1 MFQKIVAPS
10 IRELFIRQIQE
21 MILSGELLPGDRL
34 PTERELADE
43 MNVSKTVVHEGLR
56 ELCRMG
62 FLDVASRQGVTVAD
76 YAQIGNVE
84 TLLAIMRYRGGH
96 LDPKTAESLLAVRL
110 YIEGPALRK
119 LAESHTEEDVA
130 LLRSLRDAAAACAED
145 REAMADAFF
154 RYHRT
159 VAFLSG
165 NALTPLIFNA
175 FSPISRVVWVN
186 YLRIFGTD
194 ACLRQLDAFT
204 DAIEQGDGERAYGML
219 WEGLVEY
226 AAWAGVPF
234 AERRTET
241 MDN

>member
-76 YAQIGNVE
+76 YAQTGNVE

-119 LAESHTEEDVA
+119 LAESHTAEDVL
-130 LLRSLRDAAAACAED
+130 LLRSLRDAAACAED

-186 YLRIFGTD
+186 YLRIFGAD

-226 AAWAGVPF
+226 AARAGVPF
-234 AERRTET
+234 AERRTEL
-241 MDN
+241 MDS